1 MLFTLQTF
9 AVFFA
14 VGVLGGKRG
23 TLAVLVYILLGADD
37 VCIQCPNRR
46 ENGCVS
52 DEKVKEYDSRILKAC
67 GLKYGE
73 ILSWE
78 EFTWKV
84 RKKIISGI
92 GREKICPD
100 CQWSN
105 ICKKNKPQ
113 KAEERK
119 DRSSRPVS
127 FLAYPSITC

>member
-1 MLFTLQTF
+1 MPFTLQTF

-52 DEKVKEYDSRILKAC
+52 DEKVKEYDSRVLKAC
-67 GLKYGE
+67 RLKYGE

-84 RKKIISGI
+84 RKKMISGV
-92 GREKICPD
+92 GREKICPG
-100 CQWSN
+100 CQWSS
-105 ICKKNKPQ
+105 IYKKK
-113 KAEERK
+113 K
-119 DRSSRPVS
+119 
-127 FLAYPSITC
+127 

>member
-1 MLFTLQTF
+1 MPFTLQTF

-52 DEKVKEYDSRILKAC
+52 DEKVKEYDSRVLKAC
-67 GLKYGE
+67 RLKYGE
-73 ILSWE
+73 TLSWE
-78 EFTWKV
+78 ELARRV
-84 RKKIISGI
+84 GKKIISGV

-100 CQWSN
+100 CQWSS
-105 ICKKNKPQ
+105 ICKKK
-113 KAEERK
+113 E
-119 DRSSRPVS
+119 
-127 FLAYPSITC
+127 